1 MEQLHPV
8 TQERPGNPPEEPG
21 ALCMLC
27 GGTGWKRT
35 EDRRKNDRVTRC
47 ACWQRE
53 YSHQLLETA
62 EIPARYRGA
71 RLDNFQHD
79 GPQASLA
86 EAWLW
91 AQRFVDAYPVH
102 EDFGALLI
110 GTVGTGK
117 THLAVSVLRGL
128 IERGFGGRFYDY
140 CSLLREIQSTYS
152 PESTSQEIELLRPV
166 FETTVLVLDDLGAM
180 RPSPWVMDTVT
191 LILNTRYNRHLVTL
205 ITTNF
210 PDRTAA
216 EPLRGQLPA
225 HFFEHSLSER
235 VGERVVSR
243 LREMCR
249 FVTMDGPDYRMR
261 LQPRA
266 LSGRGGVI

>member
-8 TQERPGNPPEEPG
+8 TQERPQQPAALDG
-21 ALCMLC
+21 ACALC
-27 GGTGWKRT
+27 GGTGWKR
-35 EDRRKNDRVTRC
+35 NGDRVARC
-47 ACWQRE
+47 ECWQRE
-53 YSHQLLETA
+53 YAHQLLEMA
-62 EIPARYRGA
+62 EIPARYRAA

-79 GPQASLA
+79 GPQAALEA
-86 EAWLW
+86 AWLW

-102 EDFGALLI
+102 EDRGAVLI

-152 PESTSQEIELLRPV
+152 PEAELSEIELLRPV
-166 FETTVLVLDDLGAM
+166 FETQVLVLDDLGAM
-180 RPSPWVMDTVT
+180 RPSPWVLDTVT
-191 LILNTRYNRHLVTL
+191 LLLNTRYNRHLVTL

-210 PDRTAA
+210 PDRAA
-216 EPLRGQLPA
+216 APAVLEPLRHNFPS
-225 HFFEHSLSER
+225 HFDHNLNER

-249 FVTMDGPDYRMR
+249 FIAMDAPDYRMGIHAR
-261 LQPRA
+261 
-266 LSGRGGVI
+266 GRGAA